1 MNLPPKPTSEIRR
14 ALRAAAPL
22 FVSATVLAAGL
33 AALYPFGGAGRSPEP
48 APLAA
53 VVPAVAPRP
62 FPSVDLIAASAIVV
76 DLKTGRALFE
86 RDADRP
92 MPLASI
98 TKLVTALVASERLDP
113 EAKVTVASVTE
124 TEEGPTFVLPPE
136 PMLATDGTPI
146 LDEAGNPRFY
156 EAQEVTQVVAHTV
169 PIVAKVRDAIAYAL
183 VASSNEAATA
193 LAAAGG
199 PGEETF
205 VAEMNRRAAEVGG
218 RTFRFDNPTGLDEGG
233 QASAVGSARDVAAL
247 LGYLIAEHPS
257 LVAPTAKKTVTVQTD
272 QGPLTAKNTNEIVG
286 TLPNLLGGKTGLETS
301 AGGNL
306 AVVVDPGLGQ
316 PIAIVVLGSTKEGRF
331 ADVQALADATVRYLS
346 DDAPAAPSTGAPEP
360 AAR

>member
-14 ALRAAAPL
+14 VLRAAAPL

-53 VVPAVAPRP
+53 VAPAVAPRP
-62 FPSVDLIAASAIVV
+62 FPSVELTAASAIVV
-76 DLKTGRALFE
+76 DLNTGRALFE

-92 MPLASI
+92 LPLASI

-124 TEEGPTFVLPPE
+124 TAEGPTFVLPPE

-169 PIVAKVRDAIAYAL
+169 PIVAEVRDAIAYAL
-183 VASSNEAATA
+183 VASSNEAAAA

-199 PGEETF
+199 GEETF

-218 RTFRFDNPTGLDEGG
+218 RTFRFANPTGLDEGG

-247 LGYLIAEHPS
+247 LGYLVAERPS
-257 LVAPTAKKTVTVQTD
+257 LVAPTAKKTVTIQTD

-331 ADVQALADATVRYLS
+331 ADVQALADATVRHLS
-346 DDAPAAPSTGAPEP
+346 DDAPAAPSTGAAEP